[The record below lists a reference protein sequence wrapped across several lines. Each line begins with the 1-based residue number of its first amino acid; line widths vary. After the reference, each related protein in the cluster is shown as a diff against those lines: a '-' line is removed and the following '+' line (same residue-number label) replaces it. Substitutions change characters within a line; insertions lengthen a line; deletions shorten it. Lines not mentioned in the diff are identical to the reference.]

1 MKEIY
6 YKNNTTDYTIT
17 IILMISIIENF
28 YQIYR
33 H

>member
-17 IILMISIIENF
+17 ITLMISIIENF